1 MKDLLWHWVPMFL
14 ACGKHK
20 YATHLSKFLWDLH
33 TVYPSRLAGAIEN
46 NWLCNPTGTVNGFR
60 GVDWWIE
67 LNNLY
72 TKVSYITQVAGSKV
86 IHSPPKVIF
95 CRSSSNRNLTHIIN
109 QSSLIELYHSV
120 HINITNNF
128 AIAPRTTHHTQA
140 NMTNTL
146 DALQT
151 EIRRHGCHTHQ
162 QCSTTALEVPNMLVA
177 RLTEFLLSKTQQ
189 EDSVEG
195 AEMGAVIEED
205 DFDAL

>member
-1 MKDLLWHWVPMFL
+1 
-14 ACGKHK
+14 
-20 YATHLSKFLWDLH
+20 
-33 TVYPSRLAGAIEN
+33 
-46 NWLCNPTGTVNGFR
+46 
-60 GVDWWIE
+60 
-67 LNNLY
+67 
-72 TKVSYITQVAGSKV
+72 
-86 IHSPPKVIF
+86 
-95 CRSSSNRNLTHIIN
+95 LTHIIN

-128 AIAPRTTHHTQA
+128 AIAPRMTHHTQA

-189 EDSVEG
+189 GDSVEG